1 MHPRN
6 ALIVTILGANKRT
19 EHPLG
24 THRLE
29 LLVLGRFRRKLEVL
43 REQRHGTLDPHDD

>member
-6 ALIVTILGANKRT
+6 GLIVNILGASKRT
-19 EHPLG
+19 EHPLD
-24 THRLE
+24 THRLG